1 MRPTLLLSIRQTAM
15 LSRSITVVLAAPLA
29 VALIALT
36 GTGGFFLLALLVCLP
51 ALYEYYAMALKAAHK
66 AELAGG
72 LALGALVLGAGY
84 ADAAAHTP
92 GLAATGM
99 CMAAFML
106 IFTGYICRGHRSSV
120 PFDRVAILFFGIF
133 YIALLPSFLILLR
146 AQPHGVSLVLFLLFV
161 TWAGDIGAYLI
172 GRSLGSHL
180 LCPRVSPAKTVEGSC
195 GGMAFSL
202 AVALVCQATLL
213 NHISVPHCLAM
224 AVGINSLNQI
234 GDLSES
240 AIKRSCGVK
249 DSGTILPGH
258 GGMLDRIDSLLFA
271 APFLYYY
278 IRGAG
283 L

>member
-1 MRPTLLLSIRQTAM
+1 M
-15 LSRSITVVLAAPLA
+15 LSRSITVLVAAPLA
-29 VALIALT
+29 VALIARA
-36 GTGGFFLLALLVCLP
+36 GTGGFFLLALLVCLT
-51 ALYEYYAMALKAAHK
+51 ALYEYYAMALKEPRT
-66 AELAGG
+66 AELCGA
-72 LALGALVLGAGY
+72 LALGALVLGASY
-84 ADAAAHTP
+84 ADTAANTH
-92 GLAATGM
+92 GLAATGA

-106 IFTGYICRGHRSSV
+106 IFTGYICCGHKSSV

-133 YIALLPSFLILLR
+133 YLTLLPSFFLLLR
-146 AQPHGVSLVLFLLFV
+146 ALPQGISLALFLLFV
-161 TWAGDIGAYLI
+161 TWAGDIGAYLV
-172 GRSLGSHL
+172 GRSLGKHR

-195 GGMAFSL
+195 GGMVFSL
-202 AVALVCQATLL
+202 AVSLVCQATFL
-213 NHISVPHCLAM
+213 NHIAVPHAVAM
-224 AVGINSLNQI
+224 AVGINTLNQI

-278 IRGAG
+278 IRFAG